1 MPSPDDDDAARERRM
16 LRELKQMQRHE
27 LALSTASK
35 KRLRI
40 PKPADDNPFCTDRQL
55 DDKHMLREFNK
66 NPRLHAAPRLLV
78 SPRTLRENP
87 HNHSDINVPPQLP
100 HIRITNNQQGSSVAV
115 QFPAYRATIQ
125 VPKRHSSAVNLL
137 QQRATSQGKPPV
149 TFGHRPTVSRPNQA
163 LSHRLLQSASRYFDP
178 VTAELNASAAP
189 HQQAKPKRI
198 AKAGGAAI
206 GMSAESLK
214 ALLHPPRAVPC
225 VEPSTDELVALAD
238 DDDEKTKRELEKG
251 FNTRLTVM
259 DIPKLRKES
268 ILNTP
273 TDASVGELLAKYRKL
288 AVGLT

>member
-163 LSHRLLQSASRYFDP
+163 LSHRLLQSASRHFDP

-198 AKAGGAAI
+198 AKA
-206 GMSAESLK
+206 
-214 ALLHPPRAVPC
+214 
-225 VEPSTDELVALAD
+225 EPSTDELVALAD